1 MSEEVM
7 TDAPLIRV
15 RAMTAV
21 PDVIRELGADPEPFL
36 AGFHLREEM
45 IDDPKQMMPYLN
57 LIQMMEQAAEEF
69 GCPDFGLR
77 VGLKQG
83 MTVLGPIAVIA
94 QNSST
99 VEEALNHVIQYIGYH
114 SPAVLLR
121 LQPQEETK
129 ARSLQFDIALTEGQQ
144 RAQTVEMSLVLAIQV
159 LRVLIGRDFVPRHVR
174 FRHKLIS
181 PTARYRTIFA
191 GPVSFGEPVNAIAI
205 ANIDLTRPIRQS
217 DPALLNAMEEF
228 VRQKL
233 AQQRSTLRENVR
245 SLVISLLPLERRCT
259 ITLIARHLAVS
270 ERTLQRRLKK
280 EDIVFEELV
289 DDVRRE
295 LAEDY
300 LRERSMSMNQV
311 AGLLGYGQQSSFNR
325 ACSRWF
331 GQSPKVIR
339 AQLLASH

>member
-1 MSEEVM
+1 MNDE
-7 TDAPLIRV
+7 PLIRA

-21 PDVIRELGADPEPFL
+21 PDVIRELGADPAPFL
-36 AGFHLREEM
+36 ARFDLREEM
-45 IDDPKQMMPYLN
+45 IDDPKQMMPYLS
-57 LIQMMEQAAEEF
+57 LIRMMEQAAEDF
-69 GCPDFGLR
+69 GCLDFGLR

-114 SPAVLLR
+114 SPAVFLR
-121 LQPQEETK
+121 LQPLEEGK
-129 ARSLQFDIALTEGQQ
+129 ARTLKFDINLTQGQE

-159 LRVLIGRDFVPRHVR
+159 LRVLIGKAFVPRHIR
-174 FRHKLIS
+174 FRHQMIS
-181 PTARYRTIFA
+181 PMARYRTIFA
-191 GPVSFGEPVNAIAI
+191 GPVSFGEPVNAITI
-205 ANIDLTRPIRQS
+205 ANIDLTRPILQS

-233 AQQRSTLRENVR
+233 AQQRTTLRENVR

-280 EDIVFEELV
+280 EDIVFENLV
-289 DDVRRE
+289 DEVRRE

-300 LRERSMSMNQV
+300 LRERSMSMSQV

-325 ACSRWF
+325 ACVRWF
-331 GQSPKVIR
+331 GTSPKAMR
-339 AQLLASH
+339 AALIAAR